1 MPVVPP
7 SPWRAYAALAAG
19 VVCIAWSGLLVRWA
33 GISGVAAGFYRMAFA
48 ALVLVPW
55 CFARRRATP
64 SSVRG
69 LAILALASGVL
80 FACDNALFNIAVQRT
95 AVAEATLLANVSP
108 VFVGFGA
115 WIMSGRR
122 PHRTFWGGVL
132 LSIVG
137 CAAILRGT
145 ALGGVGVGV
154 GPGAEQVHGDLLA
167 TLAAVFFAAYLIT
180 TQLARVGADT
190 LTFTTLAVLA
200 SAATLLLASLVLRV
214 PLGGYAPRTW
224 AALVALGLVSQ
235 VCGYL
240 AITYAL
246 GRLPATVISV
256 GLLAQAPVT
265 ALVAAALL
273 GESLRMPQI
282 VGGVLVLAGIYA
294 VTRHPEALRVPR
306 RGAAQ
311 DASVSAAAP
320 RHFSPRSGDK

>member
-1 MPVVPP
+1 
-7 SPWRAYAALAAG
+7 
-19 VVCIAWSGLLVRWA
+19 
-33 GISGVAAGFYRMAFA
+33 
-48 ALVLVPW
+48 VLVPW
-55 CFARRRATP
+55 CLVRSRATR

-69 LAILALASGVL
+69 LATLALASGVL
-80 FACDNALFNIAVQRT
+80 FACDNALFNVAVQRT
-95 AVAEATLLANVSP
+95 AVAEATLLANLSP
-108 VFVGFGA
+108 VFVGFVA
-115 WIMSGRR
+115 WIVSGRR

-145 ALGGVGVGV
+145 AIDGVGVGV
-154 GPGAEQVHGDLLA
+154 GPGAEQVNGDLLA

-214 PLGGYAPRTW
+214 PLGGYAPSTW

-265 ALVAAALL
+265 ALIAAALL

-282 VGGVLVLAGIYA
+282 VGGILVLAGIYA
-294 VTRHPEALRVPR
+294 VTRHPEGLRAPR
-306 RGAAQ
+306 RGAA
-311 DASVSAAAP
+311 
-320 RHFSPRSGDK
+320 